1 MKKIIFFA
9 IICTFII
16 SSVASAAPLYD
27 YRLGHFAVSAG
38 YWSNFVGSNI
48 IGGQFE
54 KEIYPNYYQYAN
66 NTSGTWDASATV
78 GLGHNFAIRY
88 GYSNMNGTY
97 SRNDSQNTKQNYNT
111 TISYNEIDIYYRLAS
126 SLNDLPNDFL
136 GIFDSS
142 KPQRSSEANGNN
154 VVALY
159 IGGIV
164 LNGSTSNNSNPNN
177 GSSVETWSPTIGVET
192 AAELTSWLV
201 STSKLALSSSAS
213 YYGELGLSFIVAKGA
228 SIDVQYN
235 TMDSIADA
243 AFLAKS
249 GMRVGLTYQY

>member
-1 MKKIIFFA
+1 MRKLFFLA
-9 IICTFII
+9 IICTFVI

-27 YRLGHFAVSAG
+27 YRLGHLAVSAG
-38 YWSNFVGSNI
+38 YWSNLVGSNI

-54 KEIYPNYYQYAN
+54 KELYPNYYQYGTN
-66 NTSGTWDASATV
+66 SSGTWDACATV

-97 SRNDSQNTKQNYNT
+97 SRNESQNIKQNYNP
-111 TISYNEIDIYYRLAS
+111 TISYNEIDISYRLAR
-126 SLNDLPNDFL
+126 SLNDLPDDFL

-142 KPQRSSEANGNN
+142 KPQRSSEANGQN

-159 IGGIV
+159 VGGIV
-164 LNGSTSNNSNPNN
+164 LNGATNNIANANN
-177 GSSVETWSPTIGVET
+177 GTSVETWSPTIGVET

-213 YYGELGLSFIVAKGA
+213 YYGELGLSFIVAKGT

-249 GMRVGLTYQY
+249 GMRVGFTYQY